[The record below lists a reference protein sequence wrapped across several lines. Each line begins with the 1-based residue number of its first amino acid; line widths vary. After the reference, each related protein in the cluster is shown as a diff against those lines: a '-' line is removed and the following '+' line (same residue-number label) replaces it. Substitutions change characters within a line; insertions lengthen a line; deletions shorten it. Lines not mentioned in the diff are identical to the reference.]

1 MTKVFETISKRNHEQ
16 VIYCNDPSSGLKA
29 IIAIHSTALG
39 PALGGCRMYPYK
51 NEEDALIDVL
61 RLSKG
66 MTYKASIANLN
77 LGGGKSVIIA
87 DPKKD
92 KSEVLL
98 RSFGKFVNS
107 LNGKYITAE
116 DVGMS
121 VHDME
126 YIRME
131 TKHVTGIKRAMGGSG
146 DPSILTALGVYIGM
160 QAALKKKL
168 NIVSMKDLKV
178 GVQGLGKVG
187 YYLCNHLK
195 DAGAEIYGYD
205 IDKNKLNKAIE
216 DFGLI
221 PISDDE
227 LLSMD
232 LDIFSPCALGAIIN
246 PASIKTLKCSVIAGA
261 ANNQLEK
268 ESRDSKLL
276 LKKGIM
282 YVPDYVINAGG
293 LMNVANELQGYNQEK
308 ARYQVEGI
316 YYILMRIFDYAIAN
330 NISALE
336 AANHLA
342 ERRISEF
349 VRWNHKWMK

>member
-1 MTKVFETISKRNHEQ
+1 MTKVFETISKRDHEQ

-168 NIVSMKDLKV
+168 NIISMKDLKV

-195 DAGAEIYGYD
+195 EAGAKIYGYD
-205 IDKNKLNKAIE
+205 IDKNKLKNKVLNLNHI
-216 DFGLI
+216 LVNH
-221 PISDDE
+221 S
-227 LLSMD
+227 L
-232 LDIFSPCALGAIIN
+232 
-246 PASIKTLKCSVIAGA
+246 
-261 ANNQLEK
+261 
-268 ESRDSKLL
+268 
-276 LKKGIM
+276 
-282 YVPDYVINAGG
+282 
-293 LMNVANELQGYNQEK
+293 
-308 ARYQVEGI
+308 YQ
-316 YYILMRIFDYAIAN
+316 
-330 NISALE
+330 
-336 AANHLA
+336 
-342 ERRISEF
+342 
-349 VRWNHKWMK
+349 

>member
-77 LGGGKSVIIA
+77 LGGGKAVIIA

-168 NIVSMKDLKV
+168 NIISMKDLKV

-221 PISDDE
+221 PISNDE

-246 PASIKTLKCSVIAGA
+246 PTSIKTLKCSVIAGA

>member
-77 LGGGKSVIIA
+77 LGGGKAVIIA

-131 TKHVTGIKRAMGGSG
+131 TKHVTGLKSAMGGSG

-168 NIVSMKDLKV
+168 NIISMKDLKV

-195 DAGAEIYGYD
+195 EAGAKIYGYD

-221 PISDDE
+221 PISNDE
-227 LLSMD
+227 LFSMD

-308 ARYQVEGI
+308 ALYQVKGI
-316 YYILMRIFDYAIAN
+316 YYILMRIFEYAIAN

-342 ERRISEF
+342 ERRINEF
-349 VRWNHKWMK
+349 VRWNYKWMK

>member
-1 MTKVFETISKRNHEQ
+1 MTKVFETISERNHEQ
-16 VIYCNDPSSGLKA
+16 VVYCNDPSSGLKA
-29 IIAIHSTALG
+29 IIAIHNTALG

-87 DPKKD
+87 DPEKD

-98 RSFGKFVNS
+98 RSFGKFVDS

-116 DVGMS
+116 DVGIS

-146 DPSILTALGVYIGM
+146 DPSILTAFGVYIGM
-160 QAALKKKL
+160 QAALKKKDNIL
-168 NIVSMKDLKV
+168 NMKGLKI

-195 DAGAEIYGYD
+195 EGGAEIYGYD
-205 IDKNKLNKAIE
+205 IDKNKLNKAVE

-221 PISDDE
+221 PVSNDE
-227 LLSMD
+227 LLSID

-246 PASIKTLKCSVIAGA
+246 PDSIKTLKCSIIAGA

-276 LKKGIM
+276 LKKKIM

-330 NISALE
+330 NISTLE

-342 ERRISEF
+342 ERRITEF
-349 VRWNHKWMK
+349 VKWNHKWMK